1 MGRVRTVYIKR
12 TAKELIEKYPDKFD
26 VDFEKNKQVLNQI
39 SKYKSKVI
47 RNKIAGAIVH
57 LIKMEKE
64 VQENE

>member
-12 TAKELIEKYPDKFD
+12 TAKELIEKYPDKFNT
-26 VDFEKNKQVLNQI
+26 DFEHNKQVLNQI
-39 SKYKSKVI
+39 AKYKSKVI